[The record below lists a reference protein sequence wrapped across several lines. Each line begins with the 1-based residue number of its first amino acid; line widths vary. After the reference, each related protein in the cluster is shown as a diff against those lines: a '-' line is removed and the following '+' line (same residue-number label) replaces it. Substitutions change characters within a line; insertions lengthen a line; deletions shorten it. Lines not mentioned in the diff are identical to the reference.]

1 MDTNGLTAKSASR
14 KDTSYRQADPDR
26 LIASALVFK
35 GQTNSWV
42 LRNKLAATNLSST

>member
-1 MDTNGLTAKSASR
+1 MALLPNNILRHK